1 MATLTLGHD
10 AMPVIRGLSDFDRK
24 SGNFL
29 ERLVFNHRLPVV
41 VACAIVTVVLGYVA
55 ATKLV
60 LNASFE
66 KMIPQSQPYI
76 ENYLAYQKDLRG
88 LGNALRVV
96 VENADGDVFDPKYLE
111 VLKQVNDELVLTPGV
126 DRAWVKSLW
135 TPAVRWTE
143 VTEEGFRGGPV
154 MPDAYDGSPQSVE
167 QLKQNIARSGI
178 VGSLVGNNF
187 KSSMVFVPLLD
198 REPGTGKALDY
209 RGLSHVLDEKIR
221 AKYELSRA
229 VEDNVRSKESP
240 HVRVHVIGFA
250 KLVGE
255 LLEGLVKV
263 MAFFGIAAAIATAI
277 IYAYTRCAR
286 STALVVACSMA
297 AVVWQLGLVA
307 LFGFELD
314 PFSIL
319 VPFLVFAIGV
329 SHGAQKMNG
338 IMQDIGRGTHKL
350 VAARYTFRR
359 LFLAGLT
366 ALLADA
372 VGFAVLMLIDIP
384 VIRDLAMTA
393 SIGVAVLIFTNL
405 LLLPVLL
412 SYTGVSAKAAE
423 RSLRAESEASRNHGL
438 GAVWALLDRFT
449 TRKWALGAVALALI
463 LAAGG
468 LAIGRH
474 LKIGD
479 LDPGAPELRTDSRY
493 NRDNAYITGNYA
505 LSSDQFAVIVKTDQE
520 GCLKYQT
527 LVEADRLAWQLR
539 QVPGVQTT
547 SSLPDAVRQI
557 TAGSFEGNPK
567 WLSINRNQD
576 VLNYAAQQASVN
588 NQDLFNTNCSV
599 MPVIA
604 YLADHKAETL
614 DRVVQA
620 AAAFSDAHS
629 DKERQ
634 FLLAAGSAGIEAA
647 TNIVVEQANRTMLL
661 YVYAAVIVLC
671 FITFRSWRA
680 VVVAVVPLLVTSI
693 LCEALMVALGIGV
706 KVATLPVIALGVGIG
721 VDYALY
727 LLSVQLAQQRAG
739 LPLTEAYRNAVR
751 FTGKVV
757 ALVGITLAAGVVT
770 WVWSP
775 IKFQADMGILLTF
788 MFLWNMLG
796 ALVLIPALSYFLLP
810 TSVVQKHRA
819 AVRMGIA

>member
-1 MATLTLGHD
+1 MATLTLDHD
-10 AMPVIRGLSDFDRK
+10 RMPVVRGLAEFDRK

-29 ERLVFNHRLPVV
+29 ERLVFNNRLLVTVV
-41 VACAIVTVVLGYVA
+41 CAIVTAALGYAA

-76 ENYLAYQKDLRG
+76 KNYLAYQKDLRG
-88 LGNALRVV
+88 LGNSLRVV
-96 VENADGDVFDPKYLE
+96 VENTGGDIFDPRYLE

-126 DRAWVKSLW
+126 QRAWVKSLW

-187 KSSMVFVPLLD
+187 KSSMIFVPLLD
-198 REPGTGKALDY
+198 KDPGTGKALDY
-209 RGLSHVLDEKIR
+209 HGLSRVLDDNIR
-221 AKYELSRA
+221 AKYESARA
-229 VEDNVRSKESP
+229 VEDNVRPKESP
-240 HVRVHVIGFA
+240 QIRIRVIGFA
-250 KLVGE
+250 KVVGE
-255 LLEGLVKV
+255 LIDGLVKV
-263 MAFFGIAAAIATAI
+263 MAFFAIAAAIATAI
-277 IYAYTRCAR
+277 IYAYTRCVR
-286 STALVVACSMA
+286 STALVVACSMI

-314 PFSIL
+314 PFSVL

-338 IMQDIGRGTHKL
+338 IMQDIGRGTQKL

-372 VGFAVLMLIDIP
+372 VGFGVLMVIDIP
-384 VIRDLAMTA
+384 VIRDLAVTA

-412 SYTGVSAKAAE
+412 SYSGVSAKAAE
-423 RSLRAESEASRNHGL
+423 RSLRAEGEAARNQGL
-438 GAVWALLDRFT
+438 GALWAFLDRFT
-449 TRKWALGAVALALI
+449 TRKWALGAVAASVA
-463 LAAGG
+463 LAAVG
-468 LAIGRH
+468 LGVSQH

-493 NRDNAYITGNYA
+493 NRDNAYITANYA
-505 LSSDQFAVIVKTDQE
+505 LSSDQFAVIVKTKNE
-520 GCLKYQT
+520 GCLEYPA
-527 LVEADRLAWQLR
+527 LVETDRLAWQLR

-547 SSLPDAVRQI
+547 TSLPDAVRQI

-567 WLSINRNQD
+567 WLTINRNQD
-576 VLNYAAQQASVN
+576 ILNYAAQQASVN
-588 NQDLFNTNCSV
+588 NQDLFNTSCSV

-614 DRVVQA
+614 ERVVSA
-620 AAAFSDAHS
+620 AAAFSEAHGS
-629 DKERQ
+629 QERQ

-647 TNIVVEQANRTMLL
+647 TNIVVEQANRTMLF
-661 YVYAAVIVLC
+661 YVYGAVIVLC

-680 VVVAVVPLLVTSI
+680 VVVAVVPLIVTSI
-693 LCEALMVALGIGV
+693 LCEALMVVLGIGV

-739 LPLTEAYRNAVR
+739 LPLTDAYRNAVQ

-757 ALVGITLAAGVVT
+757 ALVGITLAAGVIT
-770 WVWSP
+770 WAWSP

-796 ALVLIPALSYFLLP
+796 ALVLIPALSHFLLP
-810 TSVVQKHRA
+810 TSIVRRHRA
-819 AVRMGIA
+819 A